1 MASQPTQ
8 RDSRPVQVRV
18 STVPSMA
25 YQPYIFLIRQGLV
38 VLRGAVN
45 LRQTIFR
52 IFFSRVIVIRL
63 AADKLKLVVIS
74 ADW

>member
-1 MASQPTQ
+1 MASQPIQ

-18 STVPSMA
+18 LTVPSMA
-25 YQPYIFLIRQGLV
+25 YQPYIFLVRQGLV

-52 IFFSRVIVIRL
+52 ILFSRVIVIRL
-63 AADKLKLVVIS
+63 TADKLKLVVIS